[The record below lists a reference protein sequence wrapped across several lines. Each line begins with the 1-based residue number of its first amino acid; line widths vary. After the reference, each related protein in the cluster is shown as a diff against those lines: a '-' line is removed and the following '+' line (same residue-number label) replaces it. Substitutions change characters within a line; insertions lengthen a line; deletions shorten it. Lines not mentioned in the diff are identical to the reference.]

1 MVKVCYICGSETAR
15 LVGQTFGRLVC
26 ENCFI
31 PTQWLCRNCER
42 QEEQRGE
49 RENKIGVRLAKWPRV
64 VRGFMISFFMILV
77 GMILIIISVGS
88 GFLSSGGV
96 LVFIGPIP
104 FIIGLGSSGSS
115 LTLVGVLVLLL
126 LVVLWF
132 WRSRH

>member
-1 MVKVCYICGSETAR
+1 
-15 LVGQTFGRLVC
+15 
-26 ENCFI
+26 
-31 PTQWLCRNCER
+31 
-42 QEEQRGE
+42 
-49 RENKIGVRLAKWPRV
+49 LAKWLRD

-77 GMILIIISVGS
+77 GMILIIISVSS

-126 LVVLWF
+126 LVALWF